1 MATIRKRAWKV
12 GGEVRTA
19 WVTDYRDQGGVR
31 RLKTFETKRAAEAW
45 AVTALHEVAAGT
57 HTPASAS
64 ITVGEAFARW
74 IDHSAKEGLERS
86 TIRQRQQHLRLHV
99 APFIGTV
106 KLSALTR
113 PRVHQF
119 ADQLRD
125 GGRSFSMRRKLVTN
139 LGTAIGF
146 AMDQGLV
153 AQNVVRGIKVRGS
166 DREDGGP
173 LRAGV
178 DFPTKAEL
186 KAMLDNVGD
195 KHRAFVAVLIFT
207 GLRASELRGLRW
219 QDVDLTVGVVHVR
232 QRADF
237 WGQIGPPKSKASGRD
252 IPLAPMAVNALRVW
266 RLQCPRGEADLVF
279 PNRLG
284 RVQKHDR
291 LQHVL
296 DALQAKCGIAKPY
309 TFHKFRH
316 AAASLFI
323 EHLGWQPKQVQAV
336 MGHSSIKMTFDR
348 YGHLFAAPEAGAE
361 AMRRLEAAI
370 GVA

>member
-1 MATIRKRAWKV
+1 MATIRKRQWLSNGIVKSSWICAY
-12 GGEVRTA
+12 A
-19 WVTDYRDQGGVR
+19 DQSGKR
-31 RLKTFETKRAAEAW
+31 HIKTFISKSEATRW
-45 AVTALHEVAAGT
+45 SVEALHQVAAGV

-64 ITVGEAFARW
+64 ITVGECFTRW
-74 IDHSAKEGLERS
+74 IAHSEAEGLERS
-86 TIRQRQQHLRLHV
+86 TVRQRQQHLKLHV
-99 APFIGTV
+99 APFIGAV
-106 KLSALTR
+106 KLSAFTR
-113 PRVHQF
+113 PHAHKF
-119 ADQLRD
+119 ADRLRD
-125 GGRSFSMRRKLVTN
+125 SGRSLSMRKKVITN
-139 LGTAIGF
+139 LGSAIGL

-153 AQNVVRGIKVRGS
+153 AQNVVRGLKVRGS

-186 KAMLDNVGD
+186 KVMLDNVSD
-195 KHRAFVAVLIFT
+195 KHRAFICVLIFT
-207 GLRASELRGLRW
+207 GMRASEIRGLRW
-219 QDVDLTVGVVHVR
+219 GNVVDGVAHIR

-237 WGQIGPPKSKASGRD
+237 WGQIGPPKSKAGSRD

-266 RLQCPRGEADLVF
+266 RLQCPKGDLDLVF
-279 PNRLG
+279 PNRHG

-296 DALQAKCGIAKPY
+296 DALQIKCGIIKPY

-336 MGHSSIKMTFDR
+336 MGHSSIRMTYDL
-348 YGHLFAAPEAGAE
+348 YGHLLQSPEANAE
-361 AMRRLEAAI
+361 AMARLQAAV
-370 GVA
+370 VA